1 MKKKKKETAS
11 TNGQRSNML
20 ASTKNYFLI
29 ITWSSGLAEL
39 KPAGGQKRIGN
50 RVRRLTS
57 GREIEKKQW

>member
-1 MKKKKKETAS
+1 
-11 TNGQRSNML
+11 ML